1 MWQKLLTVL
10 FLFLTFASYA
20 QPSGDHNLAIQYYRN
35 GEFEKAASLFE
46 ELYEANPQAE
56 YYYRYYYNCLI
67 QLEAY
72 KDLEKMVKKAARKN
86 EDNPTYTID
95 LGYVYLQQGEVEDAY
110 AQYDEAIEQME
121 PSRTGVIRVAN
132 AFNNL
137 REYDYAVKAYV
148 HGQSMVKDYPFYY
161 ELANLYRMTGN
172 ATKMVTNYLDYVAFN
187 PQQRGSVQNILQDYV
202 EEDGVYR
209 EMQRLL
215 YERIQEQPK
224 ATHFNEMLIWLF
236 MQRKDFSAAFVQ
248 AKALDRRLGEDGM
261 RIYNLAKAALEE
273 QQYDAAIKALDY
285 LVSKGRESN
294 FYFFAKER
302 LLEVKKEK
310 ITEGYTYNQADLKDL
325 QQGYKAFLQE
335 FGNNKVKSAYTLKEL
350 AELEAY
356 YFYDLDTAIA
366 IMEDLVYSTGGLSDN
381 FMAECKLDL
390 GDYYLIDGEIWEATL
405 LYSQVDKRM
414 KDEPIGELARFKN
427 AKLAYYRGDFD
438 WAQTQLD
445 VLKGST
451 SELIANDALDLSVFI
466 TSNLGLDTTLAP
478 MLQFARADL
487 LMLQNK
493 TDDALQ
499 TLDSIVK
506 AYPGHLLLDDIY
518 FLKAEVMIKR
528 QDYET
533 AVKYLEQVTDQ
544 YNDKLLLDDAYF
556 MLGQLYEE
564 VFEDDAKAMEYYQ
577 TIILDH
583 KDSVFVIE
591 ARERFRALRGD
602 KLN

>member
-1 MWQKLLTVL
+1 MSRWILSFVLAMATLTL
-10 FLFLTFASYA
+10 WA
-20 QPSGDHNLAIQYYRN
+20 QPSSDHNLAIQYYRN
-35 GEFEKAASLFE
+35 GAYDKAATLFEK
-46 ELYEANPQAE
+46 LYEENPKAE
-56 YYYRYYYNCLI
+56 YYYRYYYNSLI
-67 QLEAY
+67 KLEDY
-72 KDLEKMVKKAARKN
+72 KTLEKVVKKASRKADN
-86 EDNPTYTID
+86 NPTYVID
-95 LGYVYLQQGEVEDAY
+95 LGYVYLQQGDVEDAY
-110 AQYDEAIEQME
+110 EQYTAAIEMMQ
-121 PSRTGVIRVAN
+121 PTRTGVIRVAN

-137 REYDYAVKAYV
+137 REYDYAVKAYKK
-148 HGQSMVKDYPFYY
+148 GQELVEDYSFYY

-172 ATKMVTNYLDYVAFN
+172 ATQMVVNYLNYIDFN
-187 PQQRGSVQNILQDYV
+187 PQQRPNVQNILQDYV
-202 EEDGVYR
+202 EEDAVYR

-215 YERIQEQPK
+215 YERIQKNPN
-224 ATHFNEMLIWLF
+224 ATHYNEMLIWLF

-248 AKALDRRLGEDGM
+248 AKALDRRLDENGM

-273 QQYDAAIKALDY
+273 EEYDAAIEALGY
-285 LVSKGRESN
+285 LVDKGPDAN

-302 LLEVKKEK
+302 LLEVKKER
-310 ITEGYTYNQADLKDL
+310 ITSAYTYEQQDLIDLKK
-325 QQGYKAFLQE
+325 GYQNFLEE

-356 YFYDLDTAIA
+356 YLQHLDTAIT
-366 IMEDLVYSTGGLSDN
+366 IMEDLVYETSGLSTN

-405 LYSQVDKRM
+405 LYSQVDKAL
-414 KDEPIGELARFKN
+414 KDEPLGELARFKN
-427 AKLAYYRGDFD
+427 AKLAYYRGDFE

-466 TSNLGLDTTLAP
+466 TSNMGLDTTMAP

-487 LMLQNK
+487 LMVQNK
-493 TDDALQ
+493 MDAALE
-499 TLDSIVK
+499 TLDSIIT

-528 QDYET
+528 QDYEK
-533 AVKYLEQVTDQ
+533 ALEYLNQVTEQ

-556 MLGQLYEE
+556 LLAQLHEE
-564 VFEDDAKAMEYYQ
+564 VFEDKEKAMEYYQ
-577 TIILDH
+577 TIILDY